1 VSDLFGPVPGDIVF
15 DEMVDV
21 RRALH
26 RRPELSMEE
35 HFTTKV
41 IRDHMKAL
49 GIDEAIRTS
58 ETGGVF
64 AMEGGRPGR
73 TVVVRGDIDGLPVQE
88 DAGRVVHSEVDG
100 VMHAC
105 GHDVHVASVLGAASV
120 LASRRE
126 DLPGRYVFVL
136 QPGEEALCG
145 AKTMLEGGALSVMEG
160 GRLTGFHVTSLLPT
174 GMVALRNGI
183 AMSEAH
189 SLRIELHGPGGHGA
203 VPSAQGD
210 VVRATAVLVSLLPS
224 VVDGLTYEGSVCVC
238 SAGTLTAGTA
248 VNVVPTSA
256 RVTGTLRTF
265 TAEQRED
272 AVARLRALCDSV
284 AADQEVHIELTLPEQ
299 TPAVVNDPAVTELV
313 DAEAKAVLGADNVLR
328 IPPTQP
334 SDDVSEFLERLPGC
348 YFFVGG
354 GPRDGSGGM
363 HHSPSF
369 FVEDGSLRTGA
380 SVLVR
385 SALALATP

>member
-1 VSDLFGPVPGDIVF
+1 
-15 DEMVDV
+15 
-21 RRALH
+21 
-26 RRPELSMEE
+26 
-35 HFTTKV
+35 
-41 IRDHMKAL
+41 
-49 GIDEAIRTS
+49 
-58 ETGGVF
+58 
-64 AMEGGRPGR
+64 
-73 TVVVRGDIDGLPVQE
+73 
-88 DAGRVVHSEVDG
+88 
-100 VMHAC
+100 
-105 GHDVHVASVLGAASV
+105 
-120 LASRRE
+120 
-126 DLPGRYVFVL
+126 
-136 QPGEEALCG
+136 
-145 AKTMLEGGALSVMEG
+145 
-160 GRLTGFHVTSLLPT
+160 
-174 GMVALRNGI
+174 MVALRNGI
-183 AMSEAH
+183 AMSESH
-189 SLRIELHGPGGHGA
+189 SLRIELRGPGGHGA

-210 VVRATAVLVSLLPS
+210 VIRATAVLVSLLPS

-284 AADQEVHIELTLPEQ
+284 AADQEVHIELTLPEH

-354 GPRDGSGGM
+354 GPGDGSGGR

-385 SALALATP
+385 SALALAAP